1 MEAIYKMFLKSIMIS
16 GFVFIMM
23 LVIEYINVQSN
34 GIWQKYL
41 TGNKW
46 KQYLIAGL
54 LGAIP
59 GCLGA
64 FTVVTLFTHRL
75 VSFGALITA
84 MIATSGDEAFVM
96 FAMFPQKA
104 LLLTVIIFAV
114 GILAGYL
121 TDKFY
126 KPKGIL
132 KDIANHV
139 FPLHDEFKCKCF
151 EKDKIWNYLFHPSL
165 YRLSVAVI
173 ILMLLLGV
181 ATGILSGEADLWIK
195 ITLMLSFS
203 FALFVVVSVPEH
215 FLKEHIWNHI
225 VKEHLPRIFLWVFGI
240 LLAMHFLIIY
250 IDVESWISNNM
261 FVVLLIAVLIGIIP
275 ESGPHLI
282 FVTLF
287 ASGTIPFSI
296 LLASSIS
303 QDGHGMLPMLAESK
317 KGFVAVKVINM
328 IFALIVGATGLLYQ
342 LF

>member
-1 MEAIYKMFLKSIMIS
+1 MEAIYNLFLESIMIS

-23 LVIEYINVQSN
+23 LVIEYINVQSK
-34 GIWQKYL
+34 GLWQKHL
-41 TGNKW
+41 TDNKW

-75 VSFGALITA
+75 VSFGALVTA

-96 FAMFPQKA
+96 YAMFPQKA
-104 LLLTVIIFAV
+104 LLLTVIILVV
-114 GILAGYL
+114 GIIAGYL
-121 TDKFY
+121 TDKLY
-126 KPKGIL
+126 KPTGIL
-132 KDIANHV
+132 KDIATNDL
-139 FPLHDEFKCKCF
+139 PLHDEQECNCF
-151 EKDKIWNYLFHPSL
+151 EKEKFWSNIFRPSR
-165 YRLSVAVI
+165 YRLLVAVI
-173 ILMLLLGV
+173 IVALILGV
-181 ATGILSGEADLWIK
+181 ATGVLAGETDLWIK
-195 ITLMLSFS
+195 ITLMLSFT
-203 FALFVVVSVPEH
+203 FALFITVSVPEH
-215 FLKEHIWNHI
+215 FLKKHIWNHI
-225 VKEHLPRIFLWVFGI
+225 VKVHLPSIFLWVFGI
-240 LLAMHFLIIY
+240 LVAMHFLMMY
-250 IDVESWISNNM
+250 INVESWISNNM

-287 ASGTIPFSI
+287 AAGTIPFSI

-328 IFALIVGATGLLYQ
+328 IFAFIVGSIGLL
-342 LF
+342 FSF

>member
-1 MEAIYKMFLKSIMIS
+1 MLALYKMFLESIMIS

-23 LVIEYINVQSN
+23 AVIEYINVQSK

-41 TGNKW
+41 TENKW

-64 FTVVTLFTHRL
+64 FTVITLFTHRL
-75 VSFGALITA
+75 VSFGALVTA

-104 LLLTVIIFAV
+104 ILLTVIILVV
-114 GILAGYL
+114 GISAGYL
-121 TDKFY
+121 TDKLY
-126 KPKGIL
+126 KTKGKL
-132 KDIANHV
+132 KGIANHNL
-139 FPLHDEFKCKCF
+139 PLHDEAECKCF
-151 EKDKIWNYLFHPSL
+151 EKEKFWSNLFHPSL

-173 ILMLLLGV
+173 ILVLILGV
-181 ATGILSGEADLWIK
+181 ATGVLAGKADLWIK
-195 ITLMLSFS
+195 ITLLTSFS

-225 VKEHLPRIFLWVFGI
+225 VKQHLPRIFLWVFGI
-240 LLAMHFLIIY
+240 LLAIHFLMLY

-261 FVVLLIAVLIGIIP
+261 FVVLLIAVLVGIVP

-287 ASGTIPFSI
+287 AEGAIPFSI

-328 IFALIVGATGLLYQ
+328 IFAFIVGVIGLLLQ
-342 LF
+342 H

>member
-1 MEAIYKMFLKSIMIS
+1 MEAIYIMFLQSIMIS

-34 GIWQKYL
+34 GVWQKYL

-46 KQYLIAGL
+46 KQYLIAGF

-64 FTVVTLFTHRL
+64 FTVVALFTHRL
-75 VSFGALITA
+75 VSFGALVTT

-96 FAMFPQKA
+96 FALFPEKA
-104 LLLTVIIFAV
+104 MLLTVIILVV

-126 KPKGIL
+126 KPTGIL
-132 KDIANHV
+132 KDIDTHD
-139 FPLHDEFKCKCF
+139 FPLHDEPECKCF
-151 EKDKIWNYLFHPSL
+151 QKEKFREYLFHPSL

-173 ILMLLLGV
+173 IISLIMGV
-181 ATGILSGEADLWIK
+181 ATGVLSGKAGVWIK
-195 ITLMLSFS
+195 VTMMLSFS
-203 FALFVVVSVPEH
+203 FALFVVISVPDH

-225 VKEHLPRIFLWVFGI
+225 VKVHLPRIFLWVSGI
-240 LLAMHFLIIY
+240 LLAMHFLMMY

-261 FVVLLIAVLIGIIP
+261 FVVLFFAILIGIIP

-328 IFALIVGATGLLYQ
+328 IFAFIVGATGLL
-342 LF
+342 LRF

>member
-1 MEAIYKMFLKSIMIS
+1 VEAIYKMFLESIMIT

-23 LVIEYINVQSN
+23 LVIEYINVQSK
-34 GIWQKYL
+34 GLWQKHL

-75 VSFGALITA
+75 VSFGALVTA

-104 LLLTVIIFAV
+104 ILLTLIILAV

-132 KDIANHV
+132 KDIATHDL
-139 FPLHDEFKCKCF
+139 PLHDEPKCKCF
-151 EKDKIWNYLFHPSL
+151 EKEKFWSNLFHPSL
-165 YRLSVAVI
+165 YRLSLAVI
-173 ILMLLLGV
+173 ILALILGV
-181 ATGILSGEADLWIK
+181 ATGVLAGKANLWIK
-195 ITLMLSFS
+195 ITLLVSFS

-215 FLKEHIWNHI
+215 FLKEHMWNHI
-225 VKEHLPRIFLWVFGI
+225 VKEHLPHIFLWVFGI
-240 LLAMHFLIIY
+240 LLIMHFLIMY

-287 ASGTIPFSI
+287 VSGAIPFSI

-317 KGFVAVKVINM
+317 RGFVAVKVINM
-328 IFALIVGATGLLYQ
+328 IFAFIVGSIGLL
-342 LF
+342 FSF

>member
-1 MEAIYKMFLKSIMIS
+1 MEAIYKMFLQSIMIT

-23 LVIEYINVQSN
+23 LVIEYINVQSK
-34 GIWQKYL
+34 GMWQKHF

-46 KQYLIAGL
+46 KQYLIAGF
-54 LGAIP
+54 LGVIP

-64 FTVVTLFTHRL
+64 FTVVALFTHRL
-75 VSFGALITA
+75 VSFGALVTT
-84 MIATSGDEAFVM
+84 MIATSGDEAFIM

-104 LLLTVIIFAV
+104 MLLTIIIFVV
-114 GILAGYL
+114 GVLAGYL

-132 KDIANHV
+132 KDIASHDL
-139 FPLHDEFKCKCF
+139 PLHDEPECKCF
-151 EKDKIWNYLFHPSL
+151 QREKIWAYLFHPSV

-173 ILMLLLGV
+173 IILLLSGV
-181 ATGILSGEADLWIK
+181 ATGVLSGKADLWIK
-195 ITLMLSFS
+195 ITLILSFS
-203 FALFVVVSVPEH
+203 FALFVVVSVPDH

-225 VKEHLPRIFLWVFGI
+225 VKVHLPRIFLWVFGI
-240 LLAMHFLIIY
+240 LLAMHFLMMY

-261 FVVLLIAVLIGIIP
+261 FVVLLLAILIGIIP

-287 ASGTIPFSI
+287 ASGTVPFSI

-317 KGFVAVKVINM
+317 KGFVAVKVVNM
-328 IFALIVGATGLLYQ
+328 IFAIIVGAIGLL
-342 LF
+342 LKF